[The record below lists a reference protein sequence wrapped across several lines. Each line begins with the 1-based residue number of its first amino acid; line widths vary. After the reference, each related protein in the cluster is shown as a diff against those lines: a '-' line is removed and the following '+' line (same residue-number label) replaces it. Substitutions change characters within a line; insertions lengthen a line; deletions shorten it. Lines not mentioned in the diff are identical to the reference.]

1 MYVSTSDISAF
12 YGVDPRFFL
21 SRKDNGEF
29 KRNIHY
35 IEARD
40 TKTLRWNAE
49 EIDRW
54 WKGEDD
60 VDESNENE
68 ELLNKLLEFN

>member
-12 YGVDPRFFL
+12 YGVDPRFFT
-21 SRKDNGEF
+21 SRKDKGEF

-40 TKTLRWNAE
+40 TGTLRWNTE
-49 EIDRW
+49 EIHRW
-54 WKGEDD
+54 WTREDGN
-60 VDESNENE
+60 ESNENE
-68 ELLNKLLEFN
+68 ELLEKLLTFN